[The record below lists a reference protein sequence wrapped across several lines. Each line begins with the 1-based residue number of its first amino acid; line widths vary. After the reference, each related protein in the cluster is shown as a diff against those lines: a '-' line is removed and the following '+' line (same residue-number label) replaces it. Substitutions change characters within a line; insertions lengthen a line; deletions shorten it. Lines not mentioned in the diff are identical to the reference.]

1 MQPDVHDGCDV
12 NSKRDVHSVDDD
24 KKFDSRSSPPS
35 TYIGGM
41 KIDNRVLDLEK
52 KHCHLPGWR
61 G

>member
-1 MQPDVHDGCDV
+1 MHDGCDV
-12 NSKRDVHSVDDD
+12 NSKRDVHSVGDD
-24 KKFDSRSSPPS
+24 KKIDSSSSPPS

-52 KHCHLPGWR
+52 KHCRLPGWR